1 MKNVGSQM
9 SAMSIFDILEIGN
22 HLILFSKD
30 FQSLRI
36 ITQCNIGK
44 NLRKSVLNN
53 WTKLAIPLQ
62 KVMDLAS
69 VCMI

>member
-1 MKNVGSQM
+1 MQKVGSQI
-9 SAMSIFDILEIGN
+9 SVMSIFDILEIGN
-22 HLILFSKD
+22 HSILFSKD
-30 FQSLRI
+30 VQSLRI
-36 ITQCNIGK
+36 IRQYNIGK

-62 KVMDLAS
+62 EVMDLAA